1 MHRLL
6 PIAFL
11 ILCAS
16 IFGLASIVIEVDPDS
31 APWYI
36 FVLFILSLFGS
47 VFTLLGLALYILRTR
62 LYRRY
67 SAKWYFYTSF
77 KMAFFVA
84 AFVAICATL
93 GILELVNLFNILLV
107 ILAISLFAF
116 WSYLWKKS

>member
-47 VFTLLGLALYILRTR
+47 VFSLLGLALYILRTR

-93 GILELVNLFNILLV
+93 GILELV
-107 ILAISLFAF
+107 
-116 WSYLWKKS
+116 